1 MKNQLISCPIF
12 AKELAAVLPELSLDP
27 ALHLMNY
34 KVHLSSR
41 DMEHELARAIQAAQD
56 DGGAISLLVGQECQA
71 QQPLSHIAESCH
83 GRLPAEQNCID
94 IFLGKERARALQENR
109 TTIMTSGWIEMFN
122 KSIAEGFWTVEDARI
137 NLGWYDKILL
147 LDTGIEPLSDE
158 MILEFFELTQVPIEI
173 LPVSLEHFKKVV
185 RQLLADLGKEMGG
198 LRDVVDL

>member
-1 MKNQLISCPIF
+1 MKKHLISCPVF
-12 AKELAAVLPELSLDP
+12 AKELAAVLPELSLGP

-41 DMEHELARAIQAAQD
+41 DMEHELARSIQAAQD

-71 QQPLSHIAESCH
+71 QQPMSHIAESCC
-83 GRLPAEQNCID
+83 GALPSEQNCID
-94 IFLGKERARALQENR
+94 IFLGQERARALEENR
-109 TTIMTSGWIEMFN
+109 TTIMTPGWIEMFN

-185 RQLLADLGKEMGG
+185 RQLVCSN
-198 LRDVVDL
+198 R